1 MTKFEKIRAEHNA
14 TKAKWQRA
22 RDLAKQHLEERKQMQ
37 EIRRSSK
44 EAASA
49 QGDEVPVENLG
60 STGSKEACEEVES
73 RAPQPMDS
81 LTLSEFKPE
90 RRRSSVSSDLSRA
103 PQPMDSL
110 TLSEFKP
117 ERRRSSKCSQSTR
130 DSIQSEEHHRLMEH
144 IGDSRRYLWKFGY
157 FRDTQPELSIHVP
170 EHDGSRPW
178 LSSSEDQTYD
188 LQCKLKSTFSRG
200 ERMAE
205 WTCQKSLSELRSKL
219 HDHVKKELGTD
230 YKTHFQDTRF
240 AHHGGL
246 PGTTKRLDAWFKTLA
261 NVANEGH
268 LKNDLLAVFLDQLQA
283 PVPQVDPQLEQF
295 RKELHVEP
303 VPEVPKVQ
311 EPEVQKAPK
320 EVARHIEAE
329 HLVVAL

>member
-44 EAASA
+44 EAAVTS

-90 RRRSSVSSDLSRA
+90 RRRSS
-103 PQPMDSL
+103 
-110 TLSEFKP
+110 
-117 ERRRSSKCSQSTR
+117 KCSQSTR
-130 DSIQSEEHHRLMEH
+130 DSIQPEEHHRLMEH

-157 FRDTQPELSIHVP
+157 FRDTQPELSIHVT
-170 EHDGSRPW
+170 EHDGSRSW

>member
-44 EAASA
+44 EAAVTS

-60 STGSKEACEEVES
+60 STGSKEACEEVE
-73 RAPQPMDS
+73 
-81 LTLSEFKPE
+81 
-90 RRRSSVSSDLSRA
+90 SRA

-157 FRDTQPELSIHVP
+157 FRDTQPELSIHVT
-170 EHDGSRPW
+170 EHDGSRSW

>member
-22 RDLAKQHLEERKQMQ
+22 RDLAKQHLEDRKQMQ

-49 QGDEVPVENLG
+49 QGDEVRGVDSLDEAREAREDVKEL
-60 STGSKEACEEVES
+60 KEA
-73 RAPQPMDS
+73 
-81 LTLSEFKPE
+81 PE
-90 RRRSSVSSDLSRA
+90 RV

-130 DSIQSEEHHRLMEH
+130 DSVQSEEHHRLMEH
-144 IGDSRRYLWKFGY
+144 IGDSRRFLWKFGY
-157 FRDTQPELSIHVP
+157 FRDTQPQLSIHVT
-170 EHDGSRPW
+170 EHGGSGRSW
-178 LSSSEDQTYD
+178 LPSTSEDQTYD

-205 WTCQKSLSELRSKL
+205 WTCSKSLSELRSKL

-261 NVANEGH
+261 NIANEGQM
-268 LKNDLLAVFLDQLQA
+268 KNDLLAVFLDQLQA
-283 PVPQVDPQLEQF
+283 PVPQVDAQVEQF
-295 RKELHVEP
+295 RKELHVAAVAAVEP
-303 VPEVPKVQ
+303 VPEVREVPKV
-311 EPEVQKAPK
+311 EEAEVQKVPSKEAP
-320 EVARHIEAE
+320 RHIEAE

>member
-22 RDLAKQHLEERKQMQ
+22 WDLAKQHLEERKQMQ

-44 EAASA
+44 EAAVTS

-60 STGSKEACEEVES
+60 STGSKEACEEVE
-73 RAPQPMDS
+73 
-81 LTLSEFKPE
+81 
-90 RRRSSVSSDLSRA
+90 SRA

-157 FRDTQPELSIHVP
+157 FRDTQPELSIHVT
-170 EHDGSRPW
+170 EHDGSRSW

>member
-44 EAASA
+44 EAAVTS

-60 STGSKEACEEVES
+60 STGSKEACEEVE
-73 RAPQPMDS
+73 
-81 LTLSEFKPE
+81 
-90 RRRSSVSSDLSRA
+90 SRA

-157 FRDTQPELSIHVP
+157 FRDTQPELSIHVT
-170 EHDGSRPW
+170 EHDGSRSW
-178 LSSSEDQTYD
+178 RSSSEDQTYD

>member
-44 EAASA
+44 EAAVTS

-60 STGSKEACEEVES
+60 STGSKEACEEVE
-73 RAPQPMDS
+73 
-81 LTLSEFKPE
+81 
-90 RRRSSVSSDLSRA
+90 SRA

-157 FRDTQPELSIHVP
+157 FRDTQPELSIHVT
-170 EHDGSRPW
+170 EHDGSCSW

>member
-1 MTKFEKIRAEHNA
+1 
-14 TKAKWQRA
+14 
-22 RDLAKQHLEERKQMQ
+22 MQ
-37 EIRRSSK
+37 ELRRSSK

-49 QGDEVPVENLG
+49 HGDEVAAVESLG
-60 STGSKEACEEVES
+60 SKSSKEAPEASRLSRLEDIKEQEEVVE

-81 LTLSEFKPE
+81 VTLSEFKPE
-90 RRRSSVSSDLSRA
+90 RRR
-103 PQPMDSL
+103 
-110 TLSEFKP
+110 T
-117 ERRRSSKCSQSTR
+117 SKCSQSTR
-130 DSIQSEEHHRLMEH
+130 DSVQSEEHHRLMEH

-157 FRDTQPELSIHVP
+157 FRDTQPQLSINVTEHVAA
-170 EHDGSRPW
+170 GGRSW
-178 LSSSEDQTYD
+178 LPTSEDQMYD
-188 LQCKLKSTFSRG
+188 LQCKLNSTFSRG

-205 WTCQKSLSELRSKL
+205 WTCKKSLSELRSKL

-246 PGTTKRLDAWFKTLA
+246 PGTVKRLDAWFKTLA
-261 NVANEGH
+261 NAANEGQ

-283 PVPQVDPQLEQF
+283 PVPQIDPQLEQF
-295 RKELHVEP
+295 RKEFHAETA
-303 VPEVPKVQ
+303 PELPKVQ
-311 EPEVQKAPK
+311 EPELQKAPK

>member
-90 RRRSSVSSDLSRA
+90 RRRSS
-103 PQPMDSL
+103 
-110 TLSEFKP
+110 
-117 ERRRSSKCSQSTR
+117 KCSQSTR

-157 FRDTQPELSIHVP
+157 FRDTQPELSIHVT
-170 EHDGSRPW
+170 EHDGSRSW

-303 VPEVPKVQ
+303 VPEVPKAQ

>member
-44 EAASA
+44 EAAVTS

-60 STGSKEACEEVES
+60 STGSKEACEEVE
-73 RAPQPMDS
+73 
-81 LTLSEFKPE
+81 
-90 RRRSSVSSDLSRA
+90 SRA

-157 FRDTQPELSIHVP
+157 FRDTQPELSIHVT
-170 EHDGSRPW
+170 EHDGSRSW
-178 LSSSEDQTYD
+178 RSSSEDQTYD

-261 NVANEGH
+261 NVANEGR

>member
-90 RRRSSVSSDLSRA
+90 RRRSS
-103 PQPMDSL
+103 
-110 TLSEFKP
+110 
-117 ERRRSSKCSQSTR
+117 KCSQSTR

-157 FRDTQPELSIHVP
+157 FRDTQPELSIHVT
-170 EHDGSRPW
+170 EHDGSRSW

>member
-22 RDLAKQHLEERKQMQ
+22 WDLAKQHLEERKQMQ

-44 EAASA
+44 EAAVTS

-60 STGSKEACEEVES
+60 STGSKEACEEVE
-73 RAPQPMDS
+73 
-81 LTLSEFKPE
+81 
-90 RRRSSVSSDLSRA
+90 SRA

-157 FRDTQPELSIHVP
+157 FRDTQPELSIHVT
-170 EHDGSRPW
+170 EHDGSRSW
-178 LSSSEDQTYD
+178 RSSSEDQTYD

-261 NVANEGH
+261 NVASEGH

>member
-22 RDLAKQHLEERKQMQ
+22 RDLAKQHLEDRKQMQ

-49 QGDEVPVENLG
+49 QGDEVRGVDSLDEAREAREDVKEL
-60 STGSKEACEEVES
+60 KEA
-73 RAPQPMDS
+73 
-81 LTLSEFKPE
+81 PE
-90 RRRSSVSSDLSRA
+90 RV

-130 DSIQSEEHHRLMEH
+130 DSVQSEEHHRLMEH
-144 IGDSRRYLWKFGY
+144 IGDSRRFLWKFGY
-157 FRDTQPELSIHVP
+157 FRDTQPQLSIHIT
-170 EHDGSRPW
+170 EHGSGSRSW
-178 LSSSEDQTYD
+178 LPSTSEDQTYD

-205 WTCQKSLSELRSKL
+205 WTCSKSLSELRSKL

-261 NVANEGH
+261 NIANEGQM
-268 LKNDLLAVFLDQLQA
+268 KNDLLAVFLDQLQA
-283 PVPQVDPQLEQF
+283 PVPQVDAQVEQF
-295 RKELHVEP
+295 RKELHVAAVAAVEP
-303 VPEVPKVQ
+303 VPEVPKV
-311 EPEVQKAPK
+311 EEAEVQKVPSKEAP
-320 EVARHIEAE
+320 RHIEAE

>member
-37 EIRRSSK
+37 EIRRSGK
-44 EAASA
+44 EAAVTS

-60 STGSKEACEEVES
+60 STGSKEACEEVE
-73 RAPQPMDS
+73 
-81 LTLSEFKPE
+81 
-90 RRRSSVSSDLSRA
+90 SRA

-157 FRDTQPELSIHVP
+157 FRDTQPELSIHVT
-170 EHDGSRPW
+170 EHDGSRSW

-329 HLVVAL
+329 HLLVAL

>member
-44 EAASA
+44 EAAVTS

-90 RRRSSVSSDLSRA
+90 RRRSS
-103 PQPMDSL
+103 
-110 TLSEFKP
+110 
-117 ERRRSSKCSQSTR
+117 KCSQSTR
-130 DSIQSEEHHRLMEH
+130 DSIQPEEHHRLMEH

-157 FRDTQPELSIHVP
+157 FRDTQPELSIHVT
-170 EHDGSRPW
+170 EHDGSRSW
-178 LSSSEDQTYD
+178 LSSSEDQKYD